1 MVPFLFYR
9 IFINVMK
16 FKNILTEAIV
26 DTLDISKLDRGIL
39 KTIHKFINE
48 KGVFISR
55 NGEKT
60 EWDLSDGEKLLKV
73 SQALGYNDYDHL
85 FKLYKFYLKH
95 RLYLFDESPKIDTET
110 DVDELTDYKILRPI
124 LLQYMYDNYIGK
136 EYNVNGIIW
145 KVDTPLGDMSEALTE
160 EATAMEFFTW
170 GRDVPIVVGYLEFI
184 KSTEK
189 IMKGNGYDV
198 ISMDDDLSTYY
209 GTYGKRNKFQ
219 HEEILNSG
227 YVTNVKFP
235 NNLKEES
242 LKKYFDEL
250 INVFVSEV
258 LPQPTEIILDYMD
271 HVNAHQPPQ

>member
-1 MVPFLFYR
+1 
-9 IFINVMK
+9 MK
-16 FKNILTEAIV
+16 FKNILTEAII

-39 KTIHKFINE
+39 KTIHNFFDE
-48 KGVFISR
+48 KGIFISR

-73 SQALGYNDYDHL
+73 SNAIAYKNYDHL

-145 KVDTPLGDMSEALTE
+145 KVDTPMGDMSDALTE

-170 GRDVPIVVGYLEFI
+170 GRDVPIVVGYLEVI
-184 KSTEK
+184 KSREK

-198 ISMDDDLSTYY
+198 IAMDDYLSTYIGMY
-209 GTYGKRNKFQ
+209 VKKNKHQ
-219 HEEILNSG
+219 HEETLDSG

-250 INVFVSEV
+250 IEEFVNTV
-258 LPQPTEIILDYMD
+258 LPKPTEIILDYMD